1 LVILPPV
8 VVEVQLVPITRHLVD
23 LVEVVMGP
31 ALHHLQA
38 EDLQRLL
45 LDILDPLMLYL
56 HHLVGEILVEMEIQ
70 MVQFIMEEVEEVL
83 SLLGEMLIPVFL
95 VDMVVEPVVL
105 EQFMAFLDQMFG
117 MVSAVEE
124 VVVKKHLILHI
135 EVLLLGSIIMVR
147 VQDLLQIQAYL
158 EEMQVDMEMVVV
170 GTDILHPEL
179 VVELVVLE
187 LLEFLLLGMQMFKLL
202 HLIVPLLLEQ

>member
-1 LVILPPV
+1 
-8 VVEVQLVPITRHLVD
+8 
-23 LVEVVMGP
+23 
-31 ALHHLQA
+31 
-38 EDLQRLL
+38 
-45 LDILDPLMLYL
+45 
-56 HHLVGEILVEMEIQ
+56 
-70 MVQFIMEEVEEVL
+70 MEEVEEVL
-83 SLLGEMLIPVFL
+83 SLLVDRLIQIFL
-95 VDMVVEPVVL
+95 LDMDLEPVVL

-187 LLEFLLLGMQMFKLL
+187 LLEFLLLGMQMFKIL